1 MLFLEKKIKILV
13 FVVCILL
20 LLNIITLTYLFL
32 SQRKS
37 HKILAS
43 TSFALKRKVGSKIAH
58 INLDEIENNYLLM
71 QQIRKNI
78 ERRERINETKISYLL
93 KKYQHKMAEIDKKK
107 KKKQLSPEKLKK
119 IEQELAN
126 LKVTYIEFKNTQEQM
141 LKEIEFNDIN
151 EVKKKIQDYLIQYNK
166 EKQLDYVFANDVNFI
181 YYKDGINDITQDVI
195 RGLNQAYK
203 KR

>member
-20 LLNIITLTYLFL
+20 LLNIITLIYMFL

-78 ERRERINETKISYLL
+78 ERRERINETKMSYLL
-93 KKYQHKMAEIDKKK
+93 KKYQYKMEEIDKKK
-107 KKKQLSPEKLKK
+107 KKLSQEKLKQ
-119 IEQELAN
+119 IEQELVN

>member
-1 MLFLEKKIKILV
+1 MLLLERKIKILV

-71 QQIRKNI
+71 QQIKKNI
-78 ERRERINETKISYLL
+78 ERREHINETKMSYLL
-93 KKYQHKMAEIDKKK
+93 KKYQYKMVEIDK

-166 EKQLDYVFANDVNFI
+166 EKHLDYVFANDVNFI